1 MFGHGLPSSSRR
13 LQNPYKPPDP
23 SKASQRKDW
32 YTLMQES
39 INETGRHSSAP
50 SESKM
55 NSEESKNM
63 DDDQPKEEQWQYL
76 DFQIIVQIL

>member
-1 MFGHGLPSSSRR
+1 
-13 LQNPYKPPDP
+13 
-23 SKASQRKDW
+23 
-32 YTLMQES
+32 MQES